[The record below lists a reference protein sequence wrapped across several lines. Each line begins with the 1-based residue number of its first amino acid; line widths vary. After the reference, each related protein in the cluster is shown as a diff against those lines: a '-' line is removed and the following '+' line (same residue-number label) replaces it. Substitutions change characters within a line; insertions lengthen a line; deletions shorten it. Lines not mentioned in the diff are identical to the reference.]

1 MSRLRHAIAAASAG
15 SSGLVAGS
23 AGEDDGDESFSSQD
37 ATGSDSDLGSGKT
50 RGLRQRKAARRSA
63 AAVADWR
70 ERGGDADTD
79 DVEGGH
85 SLPSQLVRRG
95 KCQVRHTTANGMD
108 ATFLGESALPRGGRE
123 IRVAGTAFEVSLP
136 HMLERYLQIGIQSG
150 EHKRSAERALEKL
163 LSTIAA
169 AAQSEHRLSWATRLA
184 VLRGAILTAWKTP
197 WA

>member
-1 MSRLRHAIAAASAG
+1 
-15 SSGLVAGS
+15 
-23 AGEDDGDESFSSQD
+23 
-37 ATGSDSDLGSGKT
+37 
-50 RGLRQRKAARRSA
+50 
-63 AAVADWR
+63 
-70 ERGGDADTD
+70 
-79 DVEGGH
+79 
-85 SLPSQLVRRG
+85 
-95 KCQVRHTTANGMD
+95 MD

-169 AAQSEHRLSWATRLA
+169 AAQSEHRLSWAARLA